1 MTMRLTVL
9 ASTFLFAV
17 AVVASAQG
25 VPPVP
30 AVPVA
35 PPVPAVP
42 AVPVMPPLPELP
54 EFHFDAPEFHIDLPE
69 FHFEFPDIQFD
80 QVDQI
85 EWNLANR
92 EIFKIAGLQQ
102 DKQIIING
110 PQPGAQ
116 PFNFSF
122 QDLNQVDGWYQQAR
136 SRIDSDQYD
145 RALEPLERVI
155 SAKGTRADAALYWK
169 AYSLMKLSR
178 RDEALSTLGQLTK
191 QFPESGWVR
200 DARALEVEV
209 KQAAGQN
216 VSADIADDETK
227 LLALQGIMRTDPD
240 AALPAVE
247 KLLAGGASV
256 RLKDRALFVL
266 SQSRND
272 KALGIISNVART
284 NPNPDLKQ
292 RAIRYLG
299 QSSSPQAVDTL
310 TAVYRAES
318 SVDTKKAVISALASS
333 RNTAA
338 TTALITLARGERN
351 AELKTLIVRHLSNSN
366 DPEARKFML
375 EIISK

>member
-9 ASTFLFAV
+9 ASTLLFTIAT
-17 AVVASAQG
+17 AASAQQK
-25 VPPVP
+25 PAVP
-30 AVPVA
+30 AVPV
-35 PPVPAVP
+35 VPAVP
-42 AVPVMPPLPELP
+42 AVPAVPPVPDW
-54 EFHFDAPEFHIDLPE
+54 HVDASEFHIDLPE
-69 FHFEFPDIQFD
+69 FHFDVPEFHFDFPEIQFD
-80 QVDQI
+80 HFDQL

-92 EIFKIAGLQQ
+92 EIVQIAGVQPN
-102 DKQIIING
+102 KQITIQ
-110 PQPGAQ
+110 PQPFVNVNYQEA
-116 PFNFSF
+116 
-122 QDLNQVDGWYQQAR
+122 NQADSWYQQAR
-136 SRIDSDQYD
+136 SRIDSDQYE

-155 SAKGTRADAALYWK
+155 SAKGARADAAMYWK

-216 VSADIADDETK
+216 VSADLADDETK

-272 KALGIISNVART
+272 KALGIISNVARS

-299 QSSSPQAVDTL
+299 QSNNPEAINTL
-310 TAVYRAES
+310 TAVYRAEN
-318 SVDTKKAVISALASS
+318 SVDTKKSVISALASS
-333 RNTAA
+333 RNAGA
-338 TTALITLARGERN
+338 VPAMVTLARGERN
-351 AELKTLIVRHLSNSN
+351 AELKTLLVRYLSNSN
-366 DPEARKFML
+366 DPAAKQYL
-375 EIISK
+375 LDLLK